1 MIELEGCGP
10 DDPDGQGA
18 ASVLAA
24 YFDAEHMR
32 AFRQLLWRRLAIG
45 ALVAWLVATLTTLLP
60 TSDLI
65 VALLACAAAATAA
78 AVAEWRAKATLR
90 MLIDSKQVPGNVR
103 PAR

>member
-1 MIELEGCGP
+1 LEGCGP

-24 YFDAEHMR
+24 YFDVEHMR
-32 AFRQLLWRRLAIG
+32 AFRQLLWKRLAIG
-45 ALVAWLVATLTTLLP
+45 ALAVCLVATLTTLLP
-60 TSDLI
+60 TSDL
-65 VALLACAAAATAA
+65 VVVLLACAAAATAA